1 MHNVNVGWDSQSQS
15 WYAHCQYCAARGV
28 FVGNGDAMKWA
39 QDHIAVNGGAIFTT
53 TLPASTFTT
62 ASTAATT
69 PVGNFFAS
77 DQILAVLLRMEQ
89 ELMSGKT
96 PHTQLEDAVAAL
108 AEAVRELSERVDELA
123 HSD

>member
-1 MHNVNVGWDSQSQS
+1 MHNVNVGWDAQSQS

-62 ASTAATT
+62 TAAATT

-77 DQILAVLLRMEQ
+77 DQILAVLLRVEQ
-89 ELMSGKT
+89 AFLAGNT
-96 PHTQLEDAVAAL
+96 PHKKLEDAVAAL